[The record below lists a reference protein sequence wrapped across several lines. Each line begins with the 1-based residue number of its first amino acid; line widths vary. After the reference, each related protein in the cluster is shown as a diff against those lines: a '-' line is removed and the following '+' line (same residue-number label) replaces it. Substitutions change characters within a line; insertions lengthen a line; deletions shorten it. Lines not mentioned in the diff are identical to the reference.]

1 MFIGPS
7 QSRLR
12 LNRYS
17 WFNKKWKNSNC
28 KNTDLNFYHF
38 QITVPKL
45 HFTQHFHNLLNL
57 AESFLS
63 KHVFEDVFWKVYCK
77 LRYYYAETKKSI
89 FPNSLFRKRLSSSLI
104 CDEIYTIV
112 TWKSSVLTLAL
123 HTKFSTLFSWLHSYV
138 LDFIDG
144 DSYKIIKGTGSNVDM
159 KNVQYICLNLKT
171 NARDFTF
178 SVPFL
183 SWGLSTRKIE
193 GMVKWITK

>member
-45 HFTQHFHNLLNL
+45 HFTQYFHNLLNL

-77 LRYYYAETKKSI
+77 LRYYDAETKKTI
-89 FPNSLFRKRLSSSLI
+89 FPNSLFRKRLSRHSSVI
-104 CDEIYTIV
+104 KRYTIV

-123 HTKFSTLFSWLHSYV
+123 HTKFSTLFSWLYSYV

-144 DSYKIIKGTGSNVDM
+144 DSYKTIKGTGSNVDM
-159 KNVQYICLNLKT
+159 KNFQYICLNLKK
-171 NARDFTF
+171 NAGDFTF

-193 GMVKWITK
+193 GIVKWITK

>member
-1 MFIGPS
+1 MKGLLQITILWC
-7 QSRLR
+7 R
-12 LNRYS
+12 
-17 WFNKKWKNSNC
+17 NKKSQ
-28 KNTDLNFYHF
+28 YF
-38 QITVPKL
+38 QIAYFEKD
-45 HFTQHFHNLLNL
+45 
-57 AESFLS
+57 FLRHS
-63 KHVFEDVFWKVYCK
+63 SVIK
-77 LRYYYAETKKSI
+77 RYK
-89 FPNSLFRKRLSSSLI
+89 
-104 CDEIYTIV
+104 IV

-183 SWGLSTRKIE
+183 SWDLSTRKIE